1 VVSREIPL
9 EIQSNCLTSLANVA
23 NGLIGL
29 VSFTLESSN
38 VFRNKSVVRERL
50 IMGSLIAASLLIF
63 GFDSRAALG
72 IAVWLPYVA
81 LVALSLFSGRPLFP
95 LALAGLTTLGI
106 ILGFF
111 KSTHEELIRSVVI
124 INRSFGAVTLWLVA
138 FVVYRFLIAQRD
150 LAKQQE
156 QTEKA
161 HARLQKQDWVNQ
173 GRARISEAI
182 RGDMTIENMT
192 AALVRTVAQY
202 VDASLGSFYLL
213 QPTQELERV
222 ASYCYATGSETKTT
236 FKIGEGLIGEAAASR
251 RTLELKNPPASY
263 VVVESSLGRATPAH
277 LVVIPLVFNDHVVG
291 VLELASLRELD
302 AEALHLLDYASEYAC
317 IRINAALKRIRL
329 QELLQQTQK
338 QAEELQAQQE
348 ELHATNEELSQQARA
363 LMQAQAQLEMQQTA
377 LEESNAELEQQ
388 HAYLEEQKKQLE
400 TANRNLREAKLTADQ
415 KARELETASRYKSE
429 FLANM
434 SHELRTPLNSILLL
448 GQMLQRNKAG
458 NLTSDQLDSARMIQ
472 AAGEDLLH
480 LINDVLDLSRVEAG
494 KLELVRDEVLISSLQ
509 KNIER
514 SFQSVAQSKGI
525 GLHCIVSEPCPE
537 VIVSDPQRVEQIVKN
552 FVSNAI
558 KFTEEGAVT
567 VRLNSP
573 GPEYRDYAL
582 AIEVQDTGIGI
593 PKDKFDV
600 IFEAFRQVD
609 GSIGRRYGGTGLGL
623 SISRD
628 LCGLLHG
635 RILVQSEEGVGST
648 FTLLLPRE
656 LPESVITVAAPQAEE
671 APRVREKAAAPLT
684 PPPAREEF
692 HDDRLDLKP
701 SDQAILVI
709 DDDPHFAQMLREL
722 VNERGFKC
730 LLSDS
735 GERGIQ
741 DAIEFLP
748 DGIVLDLGLPGI
760 SGMEVL
766 EKLKS
771 DPHTRPIPVH
781 VISGSDYSRN
791 ALYLGAIGYL
801 MKPVSLSDVQI
812 ALQRIENL
820 SEKAVKNILI
830 VEDDSIQLHAITQ
843 LIQGSDSV
851 HITGVTSGRKALEEL
866 RRQTFD
872 CMVLDLKLPDMTGL
886 ELLETMSREEGL
898 GHPPV
903 IVYTGQRLSRD
914 EEQRIRRYAEAIV
927 VKGARSMERLLDE
940 TTLFLHRIE
949 DNLPV
954 KSQALLKEARL
965 LERSFTDARILLV
978 DDDMRNLF
986 ALVHVLEDRG
996 ATVIT
1001 ARNGQ
1006 EALDVLDKDLSI
1018 NIVLMDVMMPVM
1030 DGLEAM
1036 QRIRQNKLWKQ
1047 LPIIALTAKAMKGDQ
1062 EKCLAAGANDYLA
1075 KPVDM
1080 ERLVSLIRVW
1090 LAPQGF

>member
-1 VVSREIPL
+1 
-9 EIQSNCLTSLANVA
+9 
-23 NGLIGL
+23 
-29 VSFTLESSN
+29 
-38 VFRNKSVVRERL
+38 VFRNKSVVRERW
-50 IMGSLIAASLLIF
+50 IMGSLILASLIIF

-72 IAVWLPYVA
+72 IAVWLPYIA
-81 LVALSLFSGRPLFP
+81 LVALSLFSGRSFFP
-95 LALAGLTTLGI
+95 LALAGLATLGI

-111 KSTHEELIRSVVI
+111 KTTHEELIRSVVI
-124 INRSFGAVTLWLVA
+124 INRSFGVVTLWLVA

-150 LAKQQE
+150 LARQQE
-156 QTEKA
+156 ETEKA

-192 AALVRTVAQY
+192 AAFLQTVAQY
-202 VDASLGSFYLL
+202 VDAALGSFYLL

-222 ASYCYATGSETKTT
+222 ASYCYAVGSETKTI
-236 FKIGEGLIGEAAASR
+236 FKLGEGLIGEAAASR
-251 RTLELKNPPASY
+251 RILELKNPPASY
-263 VVVESSLGRATPAH
+263 LVVESSLGRTSPTH

-302 AEALHLLDYASEYAC
+302 ADALHLLDYASEYAC

-329 QELLQQTQK
+329 QELLLQTQK

-388 HAYLEEQKKQLE
+388 HAHLEEQKKQLE

-458 NLTSDQLDSARMIQ
+458 NLTSEQLDSARMIQ
-472 AAGEDLLH
+472 AAGEDLLN

-494 KLELVRDEVLISSLQ
+494 KLELVRDEVLVSSLQ

-514 SFQSVAQSKGI
+514 SFQSLAQSKGI
-525 GLHCIVSEPCPE
+525 GLHCLVTDSCPE

-567 VRLNSP
+567 VRLKAALRDHP
-573 GPEYRDYAL
+573 GYAL

-593 PKDKFDV
+593 PKDKFEV

-628 LCGLLHG
+628 LCGLLQG
-635 RILVQSEEGVGST
+635 QILVQSEEGVGST
-648 FTLLLPRE
+648 FTLLLPKE
-656 LPESVITVAAPQAEE
+656 LPESVATVAAPQPIRE
-671 APRVREKAAAPLT
+671 APRLREKPAAPLT
-684 PPPAREEF
+684 PQPTREEF

-701 SDQAILVI
+701 SDQTILVI

-722 VNERGFKC
+722 VHERGFKC

-741 DAIEFLP
+741 DALEFLP

-872 CMVLDLKLPDMTGL
+872 CMVLDLKLLDMTGL

-965 LERSFTDARILLV
+965 LERSFADARILLV

-1036 QRIRQNKLWKQ
+1036 QRIRQNILLKQ

>member
-1 VVSREIPL
+1 M
-9 EIQSNCLTSLANVA
+9 
-23 NGLIGL
+23 
-29 VSFTLESSN
+29 
-38 VFRNKSVVRERL
+38 FRNKSVVRERW
-50 IMGSLIAASLLIF
+50 IMGSLILASLIIF

-72 IAVWLPYVA
+72 IAVWLPYIA
-81 LVALSLFSGRPLFP
+81 LVALSLFSGRSFFP
-95 LALAGLTTLGI
+95 LVLAGLATLGI

-111 KSTHEELIRSVVI
+111 KSTDEELIRSVVI
-124 INRSFGAVTLWLVA
+124 INRSFGVLTLWLVA

-150 LAKQQE
+150 LARQQE
-156 QTEKA
+156 ETEKA

-192 AALVRTVAQY
+192 AAFLQTVAQY
-202 VDASLGSFYLL
+202 VDAALGSFYLL

-222 ASYCYATGSETKTT
+222 ASYCYAVGSETKTI
-236 FKIGEGLIGEAAASR
+236 FKLGEGLIGEAAASR
-251 RTLELKNPPASY
+251 RILELKNPPASY
-263 VVVESSLGRATPAH
+263 LVVESSLGRTSPTH

-302 AEALHLLDYASEYAC
+302 ADALHLLDYASEYAC

-329 QELLQQTQK
+329 QELLLQTQK

-388 HAYLEEQKKQLE
+388 HAHLEEQKKQLE
-400 TANRNLREAKLTADQ
+400 TANRNLREAKLIADQ

-472 AAGEDLLH
+472 AAGEDLLN

-494 KLELVRDEVLISSLQ
+494 KLELVRDEVLVSSLQ

-514 SFQSVAQSKGI
+514 SFQSLAQSKGI
-525 GLHCIVSEPCPE
+525 GLHCLATDSCPE

-567 VRLNSP
+567 VRLKAAGRDHP
-573 GPEYRDYAL
+573 GYAL

-593 PKDKFDV
+593 PKDKFEV

-628 LCGLLHG
+628 LCGLLQG
-635 RILVQSEEGVGST
+635 QILVQSEEGVGST
-648 FTLLLPRE
+648 FTLLLPKE
-656 LPESVITVAAPQAEE
+656 LPESVATVVAPQPIRE
-671 APRVREKAAAPLT
+671 APRLREKPAAPLT
-684 PPPAREEF
+684 PQPTREEF

-701 SDQAILVI
+701 SDQTILVI

-722 VNERGFKC
+722 VHERGFKC

-741 DAIEFLP
+741 DAFEFLP

-843 LIQGSDSV
+843 LIHGSDSV
-851 HITGVTSGRKALEEL
+851 HITGVTSGRKAIEEL

>member
-1 VVSREIPL
+1 MFSK
-9 EIQSNCLTSLANVA
+9 
-23 NGLIGL
+23 
-29 VSFTLESSN
+29 
-38 VFRNKSVVRERL
+38 KSVVRERW
-50 IMGSLIAASLLIF
+50 IMGCLLLASFVVFVL
-63 GFDSRAALG
+63 DSRAALG
-72 IAVWLPYVA
+72 VAVWIPYIA
-81 LVALSLFSGRPLFP
+81 FVALSLFTGRPGFP
-95 LALAGLTTLGI
+95 IVLAGLTSLGI

-111 KSTHEELIRSVVI
+111 KTTDEELTRSVVI

-150 LAKQQE
+150 LARQQE
-156 QTEKA
+156 ETETA

-182 RGDMTIENMT
+182 RGDMTIETMT
-192 AALVRTVAQY
+192 TVFLRTVAQY
-202 VDASLGSFYLL
+202 LDAALGSFYLL

-222 ASYCYATGSETKTT
+222 ATYCYAVGSETKKT
-236 FKIGEGLIGEAAASR
+236 FKLGEGLIGEAAVSQR
-251 RTLELKNPPASY
+251 MLELKNPPESY
-263 VVVESSLGRATPAH
+263 LVVESSLGRTSPAH

-291 VLELASLRELD
+291 VLELASLRELN
-302 AEALHLLDYASEYAC
+302 AEALHLLEYASEYAC

-329 QELLQQTQK
+329 QELLLQTQK

-388 HAYLEEQKKQLE
+388 HAHLEDQKKQLE
-400 TANRNLREAKLTADQ
+400 SANRNLREAKLTADQ

-472 AAGEDLLH
+472 AAGEDLLN

-494 KLELVRDEVLISSLQ
+494 KLELVRDELLMSSL
-509 KNIER
+509 KKSIER
-514 SFQSVAQSKGI
+514 SFQSLAQSKGI
-525 GLHCIVSEPCPE
+525 GLRCLVTDTCPTM
-537 VIVSDPQRVEQIVKN
+537 IVSDPQRVEQIVKN

-558 KFTEEGAVT
+558 KFTEKGAVT
-567 VRLNSP
+567 VRLKAA
-573 GPEYRDYAL
+573 GPEHPGYAL

-593 PKDKFDV
+593 PKDKFEV

-628 LCGLLHG
+628 LCGLLQGH
-635 RILVQSEEGVGST
+635 ILIQSEEGLGST
-648 FTLLLPRE
+648 FTLLLPQE
-656 LPESVITVAAPQAEE
+656 LPESISPAAVPQPKETPPAREKPAPLVPQA
-671 APRVREKAAAPLT
+671 L
-684 PPPAREEF
+684 REEF

-701 SDQAILVI
+701 SDQTILVI
-709 DDDPHFAQMLREL
+709 DDDAHFAQMLREL
-722 VNERGFKC
+722 VHERGFKC

-741 DAIEFLP
+741 DAMEFLP

-801 MKPVSLSDVQI
+801 MKPVSLSDVQL

-830 VEDDSIQLHAITQ
+830 VEDDSIQLHAMTQ

-886 ELLETMSREEGL
+886 ELLEKMSREEGL

-965 LERSFTDARILLV
+965 LERSFADARILLV

-996 ATVIT
+996 AMVIT

-1006 EALDVLDKDLSI
+1006 EALDVLDKDPSI

-1047 LPIIALTAKAMKGDQ
+1047 LPIISLTAKAMKGDQ